1 MGGFTGNPVI
11 WLTIASPVSI
21 ANESIQRKTMR
32 GTKMVHGIAQAQTG
46 DRIAQGGESRP
57 STPNS
62 ANWPKVSCPLGL
74 GPRIFVWSS

>member
-32 GTKMVHGIAQAQTG
+32 GTKMVMALHRRRRVIGSRRVVKADPQRPTAQ
-46 DRIAQGGESRP
+46 I
-57 STPNS
+57 
-62 ANWPKVSCPLGL
+62 
-74 GPRIFVWSS
+74 GPRCLAHLA